1 MLSNHVSSCWVK
13 FLRYLNIVTFKQIKM
28 RSQDNGILKLG
39 LSLLNDENKTIM
51 RNLASQIQ
59 QKAL

>member
-28 RSQDNGILKLG
+28 RSQDNVILS
-39 LSLLNDENKTIM
+39 LSLLNDENKKIM
-51 RNLASQIQ
+51 RSLASQILH
-59 QKAL
+59 KAL